1 MPREIAPSF
10 ENVDVWIFD
19 LDNTLYPAHCDL
31 FAQVDVRMGEFIS
44 DFLGVDRAEA
54 RRIQKS
60 YFREYGTTMNGL
72 MNRHNMA
79 PEPFLDYVHD
89 IDVGVVAPDQKL
101 NATLGQLQGIKYVF
115 TNGSVKHAENVLG
128 RLGIRHHF
136 ADIFD
141 IVAAGYVP
149 KPAPDTYTRF
159 LGHVRGY
166 RAESRAPAYHRH
178 DDGAGA
184 VARGQARTALQR
196 VGRRGSGPAA
206 RPSRNRK
213 PFRISRPARGKPQ
226 QLLTPAGW
234 TLISAPCF
242 TPRVRRGA
250 NGPSGAHHDH

>member
-159 LGHVRGY
+159 LDATLADPRRSAMFEDIARNLEHPHTIGMTTVLVRSPADKREQHFNEWDGVGADQPHVHHVTENLSGFL
-166 RAESRAPAYHRH
+166 AP
-178 DDGAGA
+178 
-184 VARGQARTALQR
+184 L
-196 VGRRGSGPAA
+196 AA
-206 RPSRNRK
+206 SRN
-213 PFRISRPARGKPQ
+213 SY
-226 QLLTPAGW
+226 
-234 TLISAPCF
+234 
-242 TPRVRRGA
+242 
-250 NGPSGAHHDH
+250 